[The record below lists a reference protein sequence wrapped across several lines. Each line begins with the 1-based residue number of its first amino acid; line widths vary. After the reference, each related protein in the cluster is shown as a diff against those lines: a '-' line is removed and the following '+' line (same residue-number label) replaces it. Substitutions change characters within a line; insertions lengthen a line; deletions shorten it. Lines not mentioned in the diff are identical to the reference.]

1 MSHLGNSIF
10 VVAIDIGTTYSG
22 YAFASKKDFVCDP
35 PKFYTNVWPGSKLL
49 SLKAPTAVL
58 LDENKELVAFG
69 YEAENLFSE
78 LVLDNEHKA
87 YFYFHQ
93 FKMLLHNQVC
103 LLYINK

>member
-1 MSHLGNSIF
+1 MTHLGNSVF

-22 YAFASKKDFVCDP
+22 YAFASKQDYACDSR
-35 PKFYTNVWPGSKLL
+35 KYSTNTWQGSNLL
-49 SLKAPTAVL
+49 SPKAPTTVL

-69 YEAENLFSE
+69 YDAENQFSE
-78 LVLDNEHKA
+78 LVSDNEHTA

-93 FKMLLHNQVC
+93 FKMLLHNKVC

>member
-1 MSHLGNSIF
+1 MPHLGSSIF

-22 YAFASKKDFVCDP
+22 YAFASKQDFECDP
-35 PKFYTNVWPGSKLL
+35 PKFNTNSWQGSKLL
-49 SLKAPTAVL
+49 SLKAPTTVL

-69 YEAENLFSE
+69 FEAENLFSE